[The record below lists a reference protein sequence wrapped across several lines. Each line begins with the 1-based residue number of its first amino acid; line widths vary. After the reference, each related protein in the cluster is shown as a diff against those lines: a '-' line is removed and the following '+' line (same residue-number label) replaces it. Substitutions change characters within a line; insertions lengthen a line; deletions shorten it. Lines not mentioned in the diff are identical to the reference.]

1 MNNLNVI
8 EMTGTTMSSLEIA
21 ELTNKLHKSVL
32 RDIRTLMAKL
42 DINPGG
48 TEPHPKENQGVT
60 AEYLDNGMVRCYHLD
75 IDLTMTLITGYDTVR
90 RHAVMKRWR
99 EIELGEA
106 QPAVAPVAH
115 DPRVDGLIEAM
126 TSMTNTMTG
135 MAKTVEGLVT
145 VIGNISAAP
154 QQRELQLDKY
164 LCVTELGSMW
174 KGGVSARR
182 MNKILQDQ
190 GFQYNHKGVWFL
202 TEKGEVYGSRI
213 TRPSGGHAYRQVRW
227 MQAVLNQLR

>member
-1 MNNLNVI
+1 MNNINVI

-21 ELTNKLHKSVL
+21 ELTNKNHRHVT
-32 RDIRTLMAKL
+32 RDVRAQLEKLYGRTVC
-42 DINPGG
+42 PGLG
-48 TEPHPKENQGVT
+48 SEENQGVT

-75 IDLTMTLITGYDTVR
+75 FDNTMTLITGYDVKR
-90 RHAVMKRWR
+90 RHAVIQRWSA
-99 EIELGEA
+99 IEKGEA
-106 QPAVAPVAH
+106 QPAVSPVAK
-115 DPRVDGLIEAM
+115 DPRVDSLIEVV
-126 TSMTNTMTG
+126 TG
-135 MAKTVEGLVT
+135 LAETVKGLAT
-145 VIGNISAAP
+145 AIGHIAPAP
-154 QQRELQLDKY
+154 QQRELQLEKY

-227 MQAVLNQLR
+227 MQSVLNQLR